1 MDKAFLNGT
10 VITAVTRAGETGTA
24 IGRRVY
30 DGVSAVNW
38 GQVVPEAKRML
49 DLGAKL
55 ALARQGARIVSNTT
69 RRHPVAVGAAATALA
84 GIGLAVWLTR
94 RYRENAEVIEAKPAR
109 KSSAR
114 KAPAKKTAAKK
125 AGSARKA
132 PARKRAPAK
141 KAAASSGDSA
151 TSS

>member
-38 GQVVPEAKRML
+38 GSVVPEAKRML
-49 DLGAKL
+49 DLGAKI
-55 ALARQGARIVSNTT
+55 ALARQGVRIVSSTT

-84 GIGLAVWLTR
+84 GVGLAIWLTR
-94 RYRENAEVIEAKPAR
+94 RYRDNADVIEAKPAR

-114 KAPAKKTAAKK
+114 KAPAKKKAAAKK
-125 AGSARKA
+125 STTARKA
-132 PARKRAPAK
+132 PANKRAPAK
-141 KAAASSGDSA
+141 KAASESGDSA
-151 TSS
+151 SS